1 MRLPL
6 PRARLRLSAVSVA
19 AALLAVLVAAC
30 GGGAGGS
37 GVPWLAPSANST
49 PQEAYEEIIPAFR
62 KTAAGDGVEF
72 RQSYGSSGD
81 QARAVEAGLD
91 ADVVALSLAP
101 DVDKL
106 VEAKKVAADWSKD
119 KYDGF
124 VTNSV
129 V

>member
-37 GVPWLAPSANST
+37 GVPWLTLAAYST

-106 VEAKKVAADWSKD
+106 VEAGQGAKELGKEEI
-119 KYDGF
+119 Y
-124 VTNSV
+124 
-129 V
+129 